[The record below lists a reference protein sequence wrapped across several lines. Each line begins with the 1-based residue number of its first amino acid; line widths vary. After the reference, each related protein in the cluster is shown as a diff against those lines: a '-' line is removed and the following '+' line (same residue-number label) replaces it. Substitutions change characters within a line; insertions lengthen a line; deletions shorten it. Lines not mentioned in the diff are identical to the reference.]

1 MAGLHRCR
9 ERSHKLVC
17 KARGYSERVH
27 HLRRQFP
34 VWGTIVDVD
43 CFSQSVGGA
52 DLDRAM
58 ETVIEFCEDVDR
70 DFSTYKDGS
79 WVTRLRRGKVAI
91 EDCPDDVRA
100 VWDLCWRAKDLSDG
114 AFDPWAVAGG
124 FDPSGLV
131 KGWAADIAADLLVAA
146 GVGHVQVN
154 AAGDLALRGGW
165 FDSVAGVVKPWS
177 IGVVNPDDRFEI
189 TDGAIATSGTYE
201 RGAHIHDPLN
211 GLIAIGAKSAT
222 VVGAQGWL
230 CDAMATAVMVG
241 GQDCAKWFGQP
252 ELAGY
257 QVFAVN
263 RHEQSAWEI

>member
-1 MAGLHRCR
+1 MN
-9 ERSHKLVC
+9 
-17 KARGYSERVH
+17 
-27 HLRRQFP
+27 HLRKQFP
-34 VWGTIVDVD
+34 VWGTVVDVD
-43 CFSQSVGGA
+43 CYSESVGGA

-58 ETVIEFCEDVDR
+58 DSVVAFCEDVDR

-79 WVTRLRRGKVAI
+79 WVSWLRAGKVGI
-91 EDCPDDVRA
+91 VDCPNDVQQ
-100 VWDLCWRAKDLSDG
+100 VWELCLQAKDLSDG

-131 KGWAADIAADLLVAA
+131 KGWAADKCAEILVAA
-146 GVGHVQVN
+146 GVEHVQVN

-177 IGVVNPDDRFEI
+177 IGVVNPDNRGEI
-189 TDGAIATSGTYE
+189 VKVYEIVDGAIATSGTYE
-201 RGAHIHDPLN
+201 RGAHIHDPSN

-222 VVGAQGWL
+222 VVGPEGWL

-241 GQDCAKWFGQP
+241 GQDSAKWFGQP
-252 ELAGY
+252 ELQGY

-263 RHEQSAWEI
+263 RHDQSAWSI

>member
-1 MAGLHRCR
+1 
-9 ERSHKLVC
+9 VN
-17 KARGYSERVH
+17 
-27 HLRRQFP
+27 HLRKQFL
-34 VWGTIVDVD
+34 VWGTVVDVD
-43 CFSQSVGGA
+43 CYSQSVGGA

-58 ETVIEFCEDVDR
+58 DSVIAFCEDVDR

-79 WVTRLRRGKVAI
+79 WVSWLRAGKVGI
-91 EDCPDDVRA
+91 VDCPNDVQQ
-100 VWDLCWRAKDLSDG
+100 VWELCLRAKDLSDG

-131 KGWAADIAADLLVAA
+131 KGWAADKCAEMLVAA
-146 GVGHVQVN
+146 GVDHVQIN

-165 FDSVAGVVKPWS
+165 FDSSDGVVKPWS
-177 IGVVNPDDRFEI
+177 IGVVNPDYRAEI
-189 TDGAIATSGTYE
+189 VKVYEIVDGAIATSGTYE

-222 VVGAQGWL
+222 VVGPEGWL
-230 CDAMATAVMVG
+230 CDAMATAVMVA
-241 GQDCAKWFGQP
+241 GQDSAKWFGQS

-263 RHEQSAWEI
+263 RHEQSAWSI